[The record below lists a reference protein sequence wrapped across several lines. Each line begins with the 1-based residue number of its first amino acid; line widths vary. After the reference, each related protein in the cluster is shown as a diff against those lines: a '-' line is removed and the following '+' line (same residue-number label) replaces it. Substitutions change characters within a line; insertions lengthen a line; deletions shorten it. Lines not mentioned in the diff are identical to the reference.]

1 MLVAVLKIDV
11 IRCQAN
17 CIRMPFLNDEV
28 DVVEDVSKDG
38 HDVRVEPL
46 TKEVAHD
53 DNHHIDP
60 NPCETRIVVL
70 NVDAIRGQKT

>member
-17 CIRMPFLNDEV
+17 CIRMPSLKDEV

-38 HDVRVEPL
+38 HDVRVDPL
-46 TKEVAHD
+46 TREAVHD